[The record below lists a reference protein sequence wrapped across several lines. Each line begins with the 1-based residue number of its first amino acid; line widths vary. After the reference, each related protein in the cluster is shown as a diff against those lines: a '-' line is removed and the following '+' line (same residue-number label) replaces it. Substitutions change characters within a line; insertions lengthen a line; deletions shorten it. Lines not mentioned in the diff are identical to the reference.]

1 MKILITENQ
10 LRNII
15 LEYEVAPFKEVT
27 RALHNGPL
35 DRLDYRFE
43 LNGLIYN
50 VLFKKTSGRNVFE
63 VSFDYNADSS
73 VTKNTRGIYG
83 ANKDITHL
91 NSVLYTVMSVVED
104 AVRKYK
110 IRMVEFEGGR
120 ERGENLLQQ
129 TTRSKIY
136 QRFINHKFNPDA
148 VEHKGNYTYV
158 DMTIAYPEVFENE
171 PMSKIDELFGVIRQ
185 YIYPNELEQEDE
197 KNSLSYVDEKMFT
210 IYLNDLEMPNDDD
223 YIEVLEISVDD
234 YNKEYSLTIEMIRE
248 SLNVNMNF
256 SSYESLRMGLGK
268 WYRKWME
275 VSKYDPDGEGW
286 DVE

>member
-1 MKILITENQ
+1 MKIIITEEQ

-83 ANKDITHL
+83 ANKDMAHL
-91 NSVLYTVMSVVED
+91 NGVLYTVMNVVED
-104 AVRKYK
+104 AVKKYK

-120 ERGENLLQQ
+120 ERGESILQQ

-136 QRFINHKFNPDA
+136 QRFINHKSR
-148 VEHKGNYTYV
+148 E
-158 DMTIAYPEVFENE
+158 
-171 PMSKIDELFGVIRQ
+171 R
-185 YIYPNELEQEDE
+185 E
-197 KNSLSYVDEKMFT
+197 KQTERCK
-210 IYLNDLEMPNDDD
+210 
-223 YIEVLEISVDD
+223 
-234 YNKEYSLTIEMIRE
+234 
-248 SLNVNMNF
+248 
-256 SSYESLRMGLGK
+256 
-268 WYRKWME
+268 
-275 VSKYDPDGEGW
+275 
-286 DVE
+286 

>member
-10 LRNII
+10 LKTIL
-15 LEYEVAPFKEVT
+15 LEYNVAPFKEVT
-27 RALHNGPL
+27 RANHNGPL

-50 VLFKKTSGRNVFE
+50 VLFKKVSGRNVFD

-73 VTKNTRGIYG
+73 ITKGTHGIYG

-91 NSVLYTVMSVVED
+91 NSVLYTVMNIVED
-104 AVRKYK
+104 AVKKYK
-110 IRMVEFEGGR
+110 IRMIEFEGGR
-120 ERGENLLQQ
+120 ERGEHLLQK

-136 QRFINHKFNPDA
+136 QRFIDQKFHPDA
-148 VEHKGNYTYV
+148 IEHKGNYTYV
-158 DMTIAYPEVFENE
+158 DMTKAYPEVFENE
-171 PMSKIDELFGVIRQ
+171 SMSKIDELFGMIRQ
-185 YIYPNELEQEDE
+185 FIYPNELEQEDE
-197 KNSLSYVDEKMFT
+197 KNSLSYVDDKMFT
-210 IYLNDLEMPNDDD
+210 IYLNDIEMPNDDD
-223 YIEVLEISVDD
+223 YVELLEIGVDD
-234 YNKEYSLTIEMIRE
+234 YNKEYTLTIEMIRE

-256 SSYESLRMGLGK
+256 SSYESLRLGLSK

-286 DVE
+286 DVD

>member
-10 LRNII
+10 LKTIL
-15 LEYEVAPFKEVT
+15 LEYNVAPFKEVT
-27 RALHNGPL
+27 RANHNGPL

-50 VLFKKTSGRNVFE
+50 VLFKKVSGRNVFD

-73 VTKNTRGIYG
+73 ITKGTHGIYG
-83 ANKDITHL
+83 ANKDIRHL
-91 NSVLYTVMSVVED
+91 NSVLYTVMNIVED
-104 AVRKYK
+104 AVKKYK
-110 IRMVEFEGGR
+110 IRMIEFEGGR
-120 ERGENLLQQ
+120 ERGEHLLQK

-136 QRFINHKFNPDA
+136 QRFIDQKFHPDA
-148 VEHKGNYTYV
+148 IEHKGNYTYV
-158 DMTIAYPEVFENE
+158 DMTKAYPEVFENE
-171 PMSKIDELFGVIRQ
+171 SMSKIDELFGMIRQ
-185 YIYPNELEQEDE
+185 FIYPNELEQEDE
-197 KNSLSYVDEKMFT
+197 KNSLSYVDDKMFT

-223 YIEVLEISVDD
+223 YVELLEIGVDD

-256 SSYESLRMGLGK
+256 SSYESLRLGLSK

-275 VSKYDPDGEGW
+275 VSKYDPDGDGW
-286 DVE
+286 DVD